1 MDLQTDLKSEHVS
14 HLVVSGF
21 AQVPVGTSI
30 RDTLARM
37 RADRKV
43 VCLVV
48 DEGAETNGGGGQADE
63 PSQVQLVGIFTERDV
78 MRKVIDVPGMLD
90 RPVDEV
96 MTPDPITIGPDA
108 SAADALRLMDENHF
122 RNLPIVDGSG
132 KLLGNMTHQAI
143 IQYLADRYPVEVLN
157 RPIDPERFPR
167 RAEGG

>member
-1 MDLQTDLKSEHVS
+1 MNLQTDLKSEHIS

-21 AQVPVGTSI
+21 AQVPLGTSV

-37 RADRKV
+37 RADGRV

-48 DEGAETNGGGGQADE
+48 EEGAAAGEGQEEDSGQAR
-63 PSQVQLVGIFTERDV
+63 LVGIFTERDV
-78 MRKVIDVPGMLD
+78 MRKVIDVPGMLE

-96 MTPDPITIGPDA
+96 MSTDPITIGPDA
-108 SAADALRLMDENHF
+108 SAADGLRLMEKNQF

-132 KLLGNMTHQAI
+132 RLLGIMTHQAI
-143 IQYLADRYPVEVLN
+143 IDYLADRYPVEVLN
-157 RPIDPERFPR
+157 RPSEPERFPR

>member
-1 MDLQTDLKSEHVS
+1 MNLQTDLKSEHIS

-21 AQVPVGTSI
+21 AQVPLGTSV

-37 RADRKV
+37 QADGRV

-48 DEGAETNGGGGQADE
+48 EEGAAAGEGDGQEEDSRQAR
-63 PSQVQLVGIFTERDV
+63 LVGIFTERDV
-78 MRKVIDVPGMLD
+78 MRKVIDVPGMLE

-96 MTPDPITIGPDA
+96 MSTDPITIGPDA
-108 SAADALRLMDENHF
+108 SAADGLRLMEKNQF

-132 KLLGNMTHQAI
+132 RLLGIMTHQAI
-143 IQYLADRYPVEVLN
+143 IDYLADRYPVEVLN
-157 RPIDPERFPR
+157 RPSEPERFPR